1 MDPLSFKVPWPI
13 LAQGIEFTVIQ
24 KKLKN
29 KKKTY
34 ILLMLKKSL
43 SDPWPGEFGGRS
55 KWNVDLLKRW
65 KDFDGQGDIK
75 MHVEA
80 QFDCKYLKMNP
91 MTKLPSSTLE
101 QVREIIRD
109 VFYAHC

>member
-1 MDPLSFKVPWPI
+1 
-13 LAQGIEFTVIQ
+13 
-24 KKLKN
+24 
-29 KKKTY
+29 
-34 ILLMLKKSL
+34 MLKKSL

-91 MTKLPSSTLE
+91 MTKLKVPNASVKSNFAPL
-101 QVREIIRD
+101 QKI
-109 VFYAHC
+109 FSPNM